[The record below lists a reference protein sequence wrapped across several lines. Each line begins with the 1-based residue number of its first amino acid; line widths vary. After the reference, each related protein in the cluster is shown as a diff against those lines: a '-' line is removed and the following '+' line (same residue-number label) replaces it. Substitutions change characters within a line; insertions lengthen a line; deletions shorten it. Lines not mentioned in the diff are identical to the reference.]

1 MPRNQKEGKPCCW
14 AMRHRPV
21 RQHERNLEANWG
33 HDGGSTVQGHN
44 STLFAEL
51 WVAVKT
57 AGLLVLVVVAAA
69 HVQAG
74 PCMGRSVNLGRSV
87 RAVYLA
93 QGEWAL

>member
-1 MPRNQKEGKPCCW
+1 MMGDLQCK
-14 AMRHRPV
+14 AII
-21 RQHERNLEANWG
+21 
-33 HDGGSTVQGHN
+33 N

-74 PCMGRSVNLGRSV
+74 PWAV
-87 RAVYLA
+87 R
-93 QGEWAL
+93 

>member
-33 HDGGSTVQGHN
+33 HDGGSAVQGHD

-51 WVAVKT
+51 WAAVKT

-74 PCMGRSVNLGRSV
+74 PWAV
-87 RAVYLA
+87 R
-93 QGEWAL
+93 